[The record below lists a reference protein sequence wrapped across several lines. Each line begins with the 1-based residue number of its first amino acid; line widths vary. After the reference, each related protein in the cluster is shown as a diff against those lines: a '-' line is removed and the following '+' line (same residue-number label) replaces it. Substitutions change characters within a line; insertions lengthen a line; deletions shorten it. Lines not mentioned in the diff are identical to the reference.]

1 MNSAAFITRSALMAA
16 GFAVV
21 VVAVILAAALMAGT
35 PSATLG
41 DDLLAPAPTAAAG
54 ATQRYI
60 LAEGLSA
67 ADVAD
72 QLESL
77 GIIRSAAQ
85 FSTLVSLLGLQDQL
99 AAGTYD
105 LPPGAAITGIIE
117 QLTVQESGPTVRI
130 TFPEGIRIEEM
141 AVIAEEAGFGPAA
154 EFLAVAAAASL
165 PLAFTVSLPEG
176 VGPQGYLFPDTYIL
190 PVGATADELIALMI
204 ETLQIRFSAE
214 LRAAATERG
223 LTLHE
228 VLTLAS
234 IIEREAVV
242 AEERPLIA
250 GVFFNRLAANDLLGA
265 DATVQYAIAD
275 DPLSVEEFG
284 WWKPGSEITI
294 DDLEN
299 PSPYNTRL
307 LAGLPPGP
315 IANPGLAAI
324 EAVVRPLATDFY
336 YYVADT
342 IAADGSHAFAVTFAG
357 HQANI
362 VRMQQ
367 AP

>member
-1 MNSAAFITRSALMAA
+1 MNSTRTGLMAI
-16 GFAVV
+16 GFTVAA
-21 VVAVILAAALMAGT
+21 VAVILAAALVAQT

-41 DDLLAPAPTAAAG
+41 DDLVPPA
-54 ATQRYI
+54 ATTGSIQTQAYV
-60 LAEGLSA
+60 LEEGISA
-67 ADVAD
+67 DEVAD
-72 QLESL
+72 QLQSL
-77 GIIRSAAQ
+77 GIIRSASQ
-85 FSTLVSLLGLQDQL
+85 FRTLVSLMGLQDQL

-105 LPPGAAITGIIE
+105 IPTGAAITGIIE
-117 QLTVQESGPTVRI
+117 QLTVRESAPVIRV

-141 AVIAEEAGFGPAA
+141 AVIAEEAGIGTAEEFITAA
-154 EFLAVAAAASL
+154 EAAAL
-165 PLAFTVSLPEG
+165 PLAFAVDLPEG
-176 VGPQGYLFPDTYIL
+176 VGPQGYLFPDTYDVL
-190 PVGATADELIALMI
+190 VDATAEDLIAKML

-214 LRAAATERG
+214 LRAAAAERG

-265 DATVQYAIAD
+265 DATVQYAIAN
-275 DPLSVEEFG
+275 DPASVEEFG
-284 WWKPGSEITI
+284 WWKPGSEITV
-294 DDLEN
+294 DDLAN

-315 IANPGLAAI
+315 IANPGLATI
-324 EAVVRPLATDFY
+324 EAVVQPVATEFY

-342 IAADGSHAFAVTFAG
+342 IAADGSHAFAVTFAE
-357 HQANI
+357 HEANI

-367 AP
+367 GQ